1 MTAFEREA
9 DLRLAGL
16 QAAGERFGGGDG
28 DVFEEVAR
36 GGHTIDA
43 VVARPDPDAQAER
56 AECGIDEPL
65 TGDRRAIYEWVAR
78 KDGRPLGDLLDVSPA
93 SEQLEDE
100 ALVDELIDAGWLDVT
115 EGGLLTAVEIPR
127 PVETIAV
134 AFTLDDLEQARVSV
148 GRTRSFTDE
157 QYVVAPETCRDD
169 VEATAP
175 LFRAVG
181 IGVAVLDADGA
192 LDVVV
197 ESAPEPMED
206 TRAARG
212 LAEDAAAGWL

>member
-1 MTAFEREA
+1 MTAFERES

-16 QAAGERFGGGDG
+16 QAAGERFGGDDG
-28 DVFEEVAR
+28 AVFEEVAR
-36 GGHTIDA
+36 GGRTIDA
-43 VVARPDPDAQAER
+43 VVARPDPEAQAER
-56 AECGIDEPL
+56 AERGIEEPL

-78 KDGRPLGDLLDVSPA
+78 EEARPLGDLLDVSPS

-100 ALVDELIDAGWLDVT
+100 ALVDELIDDGWLDVT

-134 AFTLDDLEQARVSV
+134 AFTLGDLEQTRLSI

-157 QYVVAPETCRDD
+157 QYVVTAEACRDD
-169 VEATAP
+169 VKGSAP
-175 LFRAVG
+175 MFRAVG
-181 IGVAVLDADGA
+181 IGVAVLDDSGA

-197 ESAPEPMED
+197 ESAPDPIEEPR
-206 TRAARG
+206 TARG